1 MSSPLPEPLHK
12 LRAAARILFPLVSL
26 AYGSYCLDTKNAF
39 CFFPGTPYYH
49 RVLQCNIAHGAGES
63 RKKDLQKVRQWAMR
77 QNPSR
82 SKSSHWWYHDL
93 QGEEKAAFD
102 ACSSCSQIERMFR
115 SLFSDRHYAVDTIQG
130 MNEIYVTG
138 PARFQDVSNSDNVF
152 YTRHVDGPLGF
163 IPFVSVYRCIVGM
176 DKNEMITTHFPLADI
191 ADNACEGD
199 VMAFDFNRE
208 VHYITRD
215 ELKAQESD
223 DFRVVLKL
231 HYCVY
236 PRVMAPLGWLMH
248 FLNVKYNQLF
258 RSLFLTTINPTTPY
272 QHFLAWNVNGN
283 TKLFDWIE
291 TFIGVRSLLYL
302 LLVGSVAYVTGEYNV
317 FFALTS
323 VVHYMRYITTFYVR
337 KGIDFGSFKRDVL
350 LFKSIALAQLF
361 YHYWIGPLRMGTFQ
375 WDPLSLFMIA
385 SGYTVSILATNALGV
400 DRTYFAAELGIL
412 PPKWITQFPYGYIP
426 HPMIVSQIWAL
437 LGIMKADHF
446 RTEWPY
452 VIPIHITFYVIHML
466 QEQFDIYKKDD
477 SALRYRVSKTRH
489 A

>member
-1 MSSPLPEPLHK
+1 
-12 LRAAARILFPLVSL
+12 
-26 AYGSYCLDTKNAF
+26 
-39 CFFPGTPYYH
+39 
-49 RVLQCNIAHGAGES
+49 
-63 RKKDLQKVRQWAMR
+63 
-77 QNPSR
+77 
-82 SKSSHWWYHDL
+82 
-93 QGEEKAAFD
+93 
-102 ACSSCSQIERMFR
+102 MFR
-115 SLFSDRHYAVDTIQG
+115 GLFSERHYAVDEIQG

-176 DKNEMITTHFPLADI
+176 DKNEMVTTHFPLADI

-236 PRVMAPLGWLMH
+236 PRIMAPLGWLMH

-291 TFIGVRSLLYL
+291 TFVGVRSMLYL
-302 LLVGSVAYVTGEYNV
+302 ALVGSVAYVTGEYNV

-323 VVHYMRYITTFYVR
+323 VVHYLRYITTFYVR

-361 YHYWIGPLRMGTFQ
+361 YHYWIGPMRMGTFR
-375 WDPLSLFMIA
+375 WDFISLAMIT
-385 SGYTVSILATNALGV
+385 SGYAVSIMATNALGV

-412 PPKWITQFPYGYIP
+412 PPKWIDQFPYGYIP

-452 VIPIHITFYVIHML
+452 VIPIHMTFYVIHML
-466 QEQFDIYKKDD
+466 QEQFDVYKKEDNT
-477 SALRYRVSKTRH
+477 LRYRVSKNRT